1 MLQKRKILRE
11 RLVLKRR
18 WLLEGGTT
26 EIMSK
31 IKDQRSKLKRRS
43 GQTLIIVMVIMVISL
58 SVGLAVS
65 TRATSSLRRVTQTYQ
80 SAQALSFAESGLE
93 TALAVADLSTHMGDH
108 DMGDIDEDG
117 VATDCSYTVSLAG
130 STGNFVSFL
139 NRDLVQQVNLVA
151 GSGSGTVYWSADSEE
166 DAAMVI
172 TLLYLD
178 GTDYKI
184 IKYAVDPNASR
195 RVNNGFA
202 VPSIGSSSYDGVT
215 YSYGQTF
222 ATPVGKTPVALRIRS
237 MYNTGAI
244 SFWVS
249 AANLPG
255 QGYRITSTGKKGSS
269 IRKAEVSVGQPA
281 APSMFDYVLFSGGNL
296 QK

>member
-1 MLQKRKILRE
+1 MSNIKNQKPN
-11 RLVLKRR
+11 
-18 WLLEGGTT
+18 
-26 EIMSK
+26 
-31 IKDQRSKLKRRS
+31 IKK

-58 SVGLAVS
+58 AVGLAVS

-93 TALAVADLSTHMGDH
+93 TALAVADLSTHIGDH
-108 DMGDIDEDG
+108 NMGDIDGDG
-117 VATDCSYTVSLAG
+117 IANDCNYTVASAG
-130 STGNFVSFL
+130 DTGNFVSFL

-151 GSGSGTVYWSADSEE
+151 GSGSGTVYWSAASEE

-172 TLLYLD
+172 TLIYLD

-195 RVNNGFA
+195 RIDNGFSS
-202 VPSIGSSSYDGVT
+202 PSNGSNSYDGIT

-222 ATPVGKTPVALRIRS
+222 TTPVGKTPVALRIRS
-237 MYNTGAI
+237 MYNAGAV
-244 SFWVS
+244 SFWVT
-249 AANLPG
+249 AANLPS
-255 QGYRITSTGKKGSS
+255 QGYRITSTGTKGTSV
-269 IRKAEVSVGQPA
+269 RKAEVSVSQPA
-281 APSMFDYVLFSGGNL
+281 APTMFDYVLFSGGNL